1 MEEARL
7 YKDIKARTGGEIFLG
22 VVGGTLSRTGKSTF
36 VRHFMELLVLPNLKD
51 QEKRIATDEL
61 PTSGKGRAELLRW
74 NPNLCRKE
82 AALLRLPDQ
91 TELKVRLVDCVGPPV
106 KGADGMTEE
115 EQPRMVKT
123 PWSLEEMPFEKAA
136 VLGTEKVIRD
146 HATAGILIT
155 SDGSFGVSEKREF
168 PGGRETGGRRE
179 PNENG
184 KTLYCIGEQCRS
196 LWKSGHQMRW
206 NFWKRNTGWQPWR

>member
-1 MEEARL
+1 MEEFHL

-22 VVGGTLSRTGKSTF
+22 VVGPVRTGKSTF

-51 QEKRIATDEL
+51 QEKKIATDEL
-61 PTSGKGRAELLRW
+61 PTSGKGKTITTVE
-74 NPNLCRKE
+74 PKFVPKE

-91 TELKVRLVDCVGPPV
+91 TELKVRLVDCVGFPV

-136 VLGTEKVIRD
+136 VLGTEGDPGSCHCGNPD
-146 HATAGILIT
+146 HLGWKLWR
-155 SDGSFGVSEKREF
+155 SEKREF
-168 PGGRETGGRRE
+168 PGGRETGGRGTE
-179 PNENG
+179 ENR
-184 KTLYCIGEQCRS
+184 KTLYCTGEQCRS
-196 LWKSGHQMRW
+196 LWKSGHR
-206 NFWKRNTGWQPWR
+206 